1 MSLIKNS
8 LNWSEKKVLVT
19 GGNGFLGSHVVHE
32 LKNLNVRDM
41 IITSSKDYDLRNKI
55 DCKKAVK
62 DVDIVFHLASTSGGI
77 LFLKEKPAE
86 VFYDNIMM
94 GVNIIHE
101 AKESNV
107 EKLITVGTI
116 SSYPKFASIP
126 FNEKNIWDGYPDET
140 NASYGMAKKMLLVQS
155 QAYRKQFG
163 FSSIVLFPTN
173 LYGPKD
179 HFDPMSA
186 TVIPALINKISTAK
200 EQNSESISLWGD
212 GNTTRDFLYV
222 KDAVRGL
229 ITAAEKYDE
238 VSPINLGSDQE
249 ITIKELANLI
259 SDIIDFKGK
268 IKWDTSKPNGQPR
281 RKVSNKLAEEKL
293 GFKAEITL
301 EQGLRKTIEWYNG
314 YYKNNKI

>member
-1 MSLIKNS
+1 
-8 LNWSEKKVLVT
+8 
-19 GGNGFLGSHVVHE
+19 
-32 LKNLNVRDM
+32 
-41 IITSSKDYDLRNKI
+41 
-55 DCKKAVK
+55 
-62 DVDIVFHLASTSGGI
+62 
-77 LFLKEKPAE
+77 
-86 VFYDNIMM
+86 
-94 GVNIIHE
+94 
-101 AKESNV
+101 
-107 EKLITVGTI
+107 
-116 SSYPKFASIP
+116 
-126 FNEKNIWDGYPDET
+126 
-140 NASYGMAKKMLLVQS
+140 MLLVQS

-200 EQNSESISLWGD
+200 EQNNESISIWGD

-238 VSPINLGSDQE
+238 VLPINLGSDQE
-249 ITIKELANLI
+249 ITIKELVNLI

-293 GFKAEITL
+293 GFKAETAL
-301 EQGLRKTIEWYNG
+301 EQGLRKTIEWYQKN
-314 YYKNNKI
+314 YSNNK